1 MPLFVFAA
9 SQVIAQKRGANLG
22 HPSEE
27 KERHTEFG
35 LQAWQLRYLQRVL
48 RLPSGFRQRARTP
61 AKRLNLQAW
70 QLSLSS

>member
-35 LQAWQLRYLQRVL
+35 LQAWQLRYCAKGPASPRSDFG
-48 RLPSGFRQRARTP
+48 RGSNAR
-61 AKRLNLQAW
+61 
-70 QLSLSS
+70 